1 MIIKSAFFVVYFIEM
16 LISYIFFNH
25 VGCRKKSAALT
36 IGIGTVLF
44 ELGAVI
50 GLLDINALFNAF
62 FSLAANIVFST
73 VFFGVKKL
81 QGIFYSFMLVVL
93 SSFLELVSILTI
105 STFADIY
112 IANYE
117 SQPTLLVIE
126 VIISKIIYFLL
137 VGILIKFVRSPSNS
151 SSVKT
156 PFSFYA
162 YPISTFISVIFF
174 WYVAANEAI
183 SYRGQLILAVIS
195 LLLFLASVF
204 TFFVFQY
211 NAKKDAEILQLQQES
226 DRLKTDILYYDM
238 LERQNNNLSS
248 YAHDTK
254 NHLATIQALNHDPEI
269 DVYISKMLDRLNEYS
284 SVCHSGNH
292 ILDVIVDRY
301 AAECALCGI
310 EFCFDIKENNLR
322 NLDYFDIV
330 TVLNNLLDNAVE
342 ASKKASSRHV
352 SIATSYRNNFSIIV
366 ITNSCAAPPE
376 FSSFGELKT
385 TKENSKLHGFG
396 LKSVKNALKKYDGD
410 ISLEYSQEKGEF
422 IATVMLDSRIT
433 PDSPSGSQPAPEKR

>member
-1 MIIKSAFFVVYFIEM
+1 MNDNQVSLFCSILYRNAHFI
-16 LISYIFFNH
+16 YILQP
-25 VGCRKKSAALT
+25 CRLPKKSAALT

-183 SYRGQLILAVIS
+183 SYRGS
-195 LLLFLASVF
+195 
-204 TFFVFQY
+204 
-211 NAKKDAEILQLQQES
+211 
-226 DRLKTDILYYDM
+226 
-238 LERQNNNLSS
+238 
-248 YAHDTK
+248 
-254 NHLATIQALNHDPEI
+254 
-269 DVYISKMLDRLNEYS
+269 
-284 SVCHSGNH
+284 
-292 ILDVIVDRY
+292 
-301 AAECALCGI
+301 
-310 EFCFDIKENNLR
+310 
-322 NLDYFDIV
+322 
-330 TVLNNLLDNAVE
+330 
-342 ASKKASSRHV
+342 
-352 SIATSYRNNFSIIV
+352 
-366 ITNSCAAPPE
+366 
-376 FSSFGELKT
+376 
-385 TKENSKLHGFG
+385 
-396 LKSVKNALKKYDGD
+396 
-410 ISLEYSQEKGEF
+410 
-422 IATVMLDSRIT
+422 
-433 PDSPSGSQPAPEKR
+433 

>member
-1 MIIKSAFFVVYFIEM
+1 M

-301 AAECALCGI
+301 AAECALCDI

-342 ASKKASSRHV
+342 ASKKRASGTSR
-352 SIATSYRNNFSIIV
+352 
-366 ITNSCAAPPE
+366 
-376 FSSFGELKT
+376 
-385 TKENSKLHGFG
+385 
-396 LKSVKNALKKYDGD
+396 
-410 ISLEYSQEKGEF
+410 
-422 IATVMLDSRIT
+422 
-433 PDSPSGSQPAPEKR
+433 